1 MRHIGDRFLVE
12 RMGERPLVEM
22 ILGLTRDPQFGLALV
37 IGAGGILVELFQ
49 DSQTLLFPVL
59 RHEVETALASLK
71 IAPLLN
77 GYRGQA
83 GADKAALVE
92 AIMNLARLAEDFAD
106 VLVEVDINPLFVY
119 GGGVLAV
126 DGVVRMVK
134 GET

>member
-1 MRHIGDRFLVE
+1 LSDRFLVE

-59 RHEVETALASLK
+59 RYEVEEALDRLK

-83 GADKAALVE
+83 KADKAALIE
-92 AIMNLARLAEDFAD
+92 AILNLARLAGEHAD
-106 VLVEVDINPLFVY
+106 SLVEVDVNPLFVY
-119 GGGVLAV
+119 ADGDLAV
-126 DGVVRMVK
+126 DGVVRMVGK
-134 GET
+134 ILE